1 MQWLIDIIYEKVL
14 ELLEGTI
21 VIWSGTIVDVPD
33 GWALC
38 DGGGGR
44 PDLRNKF
51 VIGAG
56 DAYAPDDA
64 GGNISHNHDFTSDGH
79 FHGLEAGGFLESGSG
94 SENFTDIQTDSG
106 TTGAPSAPPPY
117 YALAYIIKI

>member
-1 MQWLIDIIYEKVL
+1 MQWLIDIVYAKVQ
-14 ELLEGTI
+14 ELLIDTI
-21 VIWSGTIVDVPD
+21 AIWSGAIVDIPS

-56 DAYAPDDA
+56 DTFAPDDA
-64 GGNISHNHDFTSDGH
+64 GGDINHTHDFTSDGH
-79 FHGLEAGGFLESGSG
+79 FHAMELGTGLAAGVVHLDL
-94 SENFTDIQTDSG
+94 TDTKTDSG
-106 TTGAPSAPPPY
+106 TTGNPSSPPPY
-117 YALAYIIKI
+117 YALAYIIKV